1 VKQWTPAMAGPLA
14 AEATFA
20 LGEAQA
26 GRWAMLDRVLGH
38 TRHNPPPRSHRKD
51 SALKQAVAHVRHA
64 FTNGAI

>member
-1 VKQWTPAMAGPLA
+1 MAGPLA

-26 GRWAMLDRVLGH
+26 RRWATLDQVLGH
-38 TRHNPPPRSHRKD
+38 TRHSPPPSHKTD